1 MKRTLTVVLTVFFL
15 AATPAISAAG
25 RGHHHYHGHRG
36 HYGGHYGGYYGDVW
50 AAVGIG
56 LLTGVILSAIFVP
69 PPPRRTVVYP
79 SAAPVAVPAYTNP
92 GAVSTSATVT
102 VTVGAL
108 NLRSGPGLTR
118 AVIGRLRQGEIL
130 TVLGGSP
137 GWLNVRTPAGGVGW
151 VMSRYTAG
159 AVG

>member
-1 MKRTLTVVLTVFFL
+1 MKRNLTVLLTVFFL
-15 AATPAISAAG
+15 VATPAVSTAG
-25 RGHHHYHGHRG
+25 RGHHHYRGHRG
-36 HYGGHYGGYYGDVW
+36 HHGGHYGGYYGDVW

-56 LLTGVILSAIFVP
+56 LLTGVILSAIFA

-79 SAAPVAVPAYTNP
+79 STAPAYGSSGVYP
-92 GAVSTSATVT
+92 ASAAVT
-102 VTVGAL
+102 VSVGAL
-108 NLRSGPGLTR
+108 NLRSGPGLSQ

-137 GWLNVRTPAGGVGW
+137 GWLNVRTPAGNVGW

>member
-1 MKRTLTVVLTVFFL
+1 MKRTLTVLLTVFFL

-25 RGHHHYHGHRG
+25 RGHHHYYGHHGH
-36 HYGGHYGGYYGDVW
+36 HGGYYGDVW

-56 LLTGVILSAIFVP
+56 LLSGVILSAIFAP

-79 SAAPVAVPAYTNP
+79 SAVPVAAPVYGTSGVYPA
-92 GAVSTSATVT
+92 SATVT

-108 NLRSGPGLTR
+108 NLRSGPGLTQ

-137 GWLNVRTPAGGVGW
+137 GWLNVRTPAGGMGW

>member
-1 MKRTLTVVLTVFFL
+1 MKKNIIILATVFFM
-15 AATPAISAAG
+15 AVTPAIAGAG
-25 RGHHHYHGHRG
+25 RGYHHYHGHR
-36 HYGGHYGGYYGDVW
+36 GHYGGYYGDVW

-56 LLTGVILSAIFVP
+56 LLTGVVLSAIVAP
-69 PPPRRTVVYP
+69 PRTVVYP
-79 SAAPVAVPAYTNP
+79 SAAPAAIPAYGYRN
-92 GAVSTSATVT
+92 ASASSGTVT

-108 NLRSGPGLTR
+108 NLRSGPGLSQT
-118 AVIGRLRQGEIL
+118 VIGRLWQGEIL

>member
-1 MKRTLTVVLTVFFL
+1 MKKNIIILATVFFM
-15 AATPAISAAG
+15 AMTPAIAGAG
-25 RGHHHYHGHRG
+25 RGYHHYHGHRG
-36 HYGGHYGGYYGDVW
+36 HHGGYYGGYYGDVW

-56 LLTGVILSAIFVP
+56 LLTGVVLSAIFAP
-69 PPPRRTVVYP
+69 PPPRTVIYQ
-79 SAAPVAVPAYTNP
+79 STAPAAVPAYGYRGSSAASGT
-92 GAVSTSATVT
+92 VS

-108 NLRSGPGLTR
+108 NLRSGPGLSQ